1 MRRKY
6 SNKIKNKMINV
17 GVDLNK
23 LESLSRILIESI
35 RFNENLKSWDIE
47 NLSSIL
53 AEKILRTKHKF
64 NDIEKIMKI

>member
-1 MRRKY
+1 MGKRY

-23 LESLSRILIESI
+23 LESLSRVLKLSI
-35 RFNENLKSWDIE
+35 VFSDDLKSWDIE

-53 AEKILRTKHKF
+53 AEKILRTKRKF